1 MYVCILDTTGQVLLH
16 RNVKST
22 PEAFLES
29 VAPYRKDL
37 VVAAECM
44 FTWYWLADVCAAEDI
59 TFVLGHALAMKAIHG
74 GKAKND
80 KIDSHKIVG
89 LLRGGLLPQAYVY
102 PDAMRATRDLLRRRL
117 HLVRKRGQLLA
128 HIQNTR
134 AQYNLPAFGR
144 RLAYPANREG
154 VREHFPD
161 RSVRKS
167 IEVDLTLIEQYDT
180 LITDLE
186 LTIVREAKRHDGDA
200 FHRLRSVPGI
210 GKVLALTILYE
221 IHDITRFD
229 RVQEF
234 ASYARL
240 VKCKKQSGGKILGT
254 SGAKMG
260 NVHLKWAFSE
270 AAVLFLRHT
279 KDGKKLL
286 AAIEKK
292 HVKGKALS
300 ILAHKIGRA
309 VFYMLSRGT
318 VFSTEKFLAAQ
329 RAGSRRARW
338 LTRATGPSS
347 HRSLST
353 REPPSATSRRS

>member
-1 MYVCILDTTGQVLLH
+1 MRFYNRQHRHYCGIDLHVKTMYVCILDAAGQVLLH
-16 RNVKST
+16 RNVPST
-22 PEAFLES
+22 PEAFLEV
-29 VAPYRKDL
+29 VAPYREGL

-44 FTWYWLADVCAAEDI
+44 FTWYWVADLCAAEGLV
-59 TFVLGHALAMKAIHG
+59 FVLGHALAMKAIHG

-80 KIDSHKIVG
+80 KIDSHKIAS

-102 PDAMRATRDLLRRRL
+102 PAAMRSTRDLIRRRL

-134 AQYNLPAFGR
+134 AQYNLPVFGR
-144 RLAYPANREG
+144 KLAYRTNRAG
-154 VREHFPD
+154 VVEHFPD
-161 RSVRKS
+161 PSVQKS
-167 IEVDLTLIEQYDT
+167 IAVDLALIDQYDA
-180 LITDLE
+180 LVIDLD
-186 LTIVREAKRHDGDA
+186 LTIVREAKRHNADA

-240 VKCKKQSGGKILGT
+240 VTCKKQSGGKTLGT

-260 NVHLKWAFSE
+260 NVHLKWACSE

-279 KDGKKLL
+279 EGKKLI
-286 AAIEKK
+286 ARIQKQ
-292 HVKGKALS
+292 HGKGKAVS

-318 VFSTEKFLAAQ
+318 VFSMEKFLAA
-329 RAGSRRARW
+329 
-338 LTRATGPSS
+338 
-347 HRSLST
+347 
-353 REPPSATSRRS
+353 